1 MRVSEKMLE
10 SLCDTINKVKNTPE
24 KAYDR
29 IEGKFKANIGNYHL
43 YFAYGSVGL
52 HKMVNEGGG
61 VSEVIGLSTKKDL
74 YYQLHAFLKGAR
86 ND

>member
-1 MRVSEKMLE
+1 MRISEKMLE
-10 SLCDTINKVKNTPE
+10 TQCNIINNLRKTPE

-61 VSEVIGLSTKKDL
+61 VHEVFGLTTKREL
-74 YYQLHAFLKGAR
+74 FNQLQSYIRGIL